1 VQQFSLTTGFLLLGA
16 GENRIS
22 GAYWRGDEK
31 NKMLSR
37 VYGTVWET
45 PEQLKGYNKMMEEAK
60 KRDHRKIGKEMDLF
74 SIQESAG
81 GGLVFWHPK
90 GGRMRNIIENYWKE
104 IHVENGYDLVY
115 SPHVADV
122 DLWKTSGKSRS
133 PRGTNMHP
141 FLDAQGWGSMPCGNK
156 H

>member
-1 VQQFSLTTGFLLLGA
+1 
-16 GENRIS
+16 
-22 GAYWRGDEK
+22 
-31 NKMLSR
+31 MLSR

-45 PEQLKGYNKMMEEAK
+45 PEQLVGYNTMMEEAR

-122 DLWKTSGKSRS
+122 DLWKTSG
-133 PRGTNMHP
+133 
-141 FLDAQGWGSMPCGNK
+141 
-156 H
+156 